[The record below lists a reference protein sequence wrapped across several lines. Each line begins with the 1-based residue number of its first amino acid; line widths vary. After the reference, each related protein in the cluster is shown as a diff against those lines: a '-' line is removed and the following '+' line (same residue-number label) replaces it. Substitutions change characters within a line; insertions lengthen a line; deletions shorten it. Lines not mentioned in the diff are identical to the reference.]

1 MSCDYLDVGIL
12 PTLILLDRNATW
24 NNVGVSALPYTS
36 SLNSRENLFR
46 SRRRVPESSIIL
58 SPKRPSNFSSYSKIL
73 EYFNS
78 VVGAFIRENVRD
90 LIDRYS
96 LHCSRSTF
104 HWCVLVAGFRRW
116 RSKTE
121 DARVLLV
128 LPKLRCHTE
137 KWCTKYAA
145 ILHPR
150 GKIKRHLD
158 RF

>member
-1 MSCDYLDVGIL
+1 MSS
-12 PTLILLDRNATW
+12 N
-24 NNVGVSALPYTS
+24 
-36 SLNSRENLFR
+36 
-46 SRRRVPESSIIL
+46 IL
-58 SPKRPSNFSSYSKIL
+58 SPKGPSNFSSYSKIL

-121 DARVLLV
+121 DARVLLI
-128 LPKLRCHTE
+128 LPKFCCHTE

-150 GKIKRHLD
+150 GKIKRHFD
-158 RF
+158 RFQRKTFLFKLSKRFFFPVKGTPLPKIINLF